1 MQCIHFPINI
11 LRLVQIAFGT
21 IQIPPNGEPI
31 IMMADRHTTGG
42 YPRIATIISIDL
54 PFVAQLQVG
63 DKIRFKEIRLDE
75 THELMRE
82 GDLI

>member
-1 MQCIHFPINI
+1 
-11 LRLVQIAFGT
+11 
-21 IQIPPNGEPI
+21 
-31 IMMADRHTTGG
+31 MADRQTTGG